1 MPEQDAI
8 DQFIAMPKEER
19 GKLFE
24 QLAPEKQHKL
34 IEEIGK
40 RKKKAPDASE
50 PEPMGLRDTVLN
62 VFRPLSSGERGG
74 IESKIGKYAGAAV
87 EGVANTAM
95 GITAGVGQMVLHPL
109 SSIYASAQTAAD
121 ALNQMFPDVGLNPQ
135 QKAAKEASL
144 QRLKTQWEQIKDNPD
159 YAIGNLAGS
168 IEGGKIIGEFGGKM
182 TGKLRDTANAAR
194 ELPMR
199 LATKTGPSF
208 TREVVRDTIKKN
220 EKIAGKNELAKDAAV
235 DKNAENAAAHQ
246 EKVQTALHDTKG
258 NEISHEQA
266 LKAKAEEIRTRDAFE
281 AAKQKAEFE
290 KQVSDARKAREDA
303 IRLANEKTATL
314 KARHDAQ
321 IAEHEKLSNSV
332 TEINKSEP
340 TAKAQIKKT
349 YEDTKKQASANYD
362 DLRVTIGDKKAPPY
376 QPLDGEGHVLGEPL
390 TYLDRIYQVGESMV
404 SDWKNDPVL
413 LKKAG
418 QVLRNDTGEMTWS
431 QLQDFRTVLN
441 EALDTSLPA
450 DRFQAYMKM
459 RDVVDEGMQAI
470 ADGHGK
476 GPAQSA
482 ARSYYRQY
490 AQAFLEPGSPIR
502 QILKDPNTHGVFKRL
517 RYNPNETSGLGAI
530 RRYNPQLA
538 DSLQSGI
545 DLMNEI
551 RAPRGTSPLDIPRHP
566 GAAPEPIPPKL
577 QPEPTAPPQRLTA
590 GSPEERAAQEVK
602 APERV
607 PIPDRPPEVTPKLK
621 PNEVVT
627 PKSLIEAKR
636 AHAIEWASSIRNSSQ
651 HLATVFVALD
661 AARKV
666 LSGRLF
672 GFGTD
677 VAARAGYAA
686 AKDLWANYLES
697 EKVLD
702 AVGKITEKDVK
713 EIMKLPEDQRQGF
726 DQLVL
731 HAQSRGTKLKPGVL
745 GAMFGVT
752 TPPITMGSKTKELKA
767 LRDAGHYTDGSSQ

>member
-1 MPEQDAI
+1 MADQMTLEQFGQSVKKKYPQYAGLSDTDIANKVIAKYPQYKSAIKVDGGISEQDG
-8 DQFIAMPKEER
+8 P
-19 GKLFE
+19 
-24 QLAPEKQHKL
+24 
-34 IEEIGK
+34 
-40 RKKKAPDASE
+40 
-50 PEPMGLRDTVLN
+50 GLRDTVLN
-62 VFRPLSSGERGG
+62 VFRPLSSDERGG

-266 LKAKAEEIRTRDAFE
+266 LKAKAEEIRTREATE
-281 AAKQKAEFE
+281 AAKAKHDLEAERVKVRKANEE
-290 KQVSDARKAREDA
+290 ARKVAADK
-303 IRLANEKTATL
+303 N
-314 KARHDAQ
+314 
-321 IAEHEKLSNSV
+321 
-332 TEINKSEP
+332 
-340 TAKAQIKKT
+340 AKAQTEHAAKVAEHQKLTDATNRLNENDRTFKTQLKETENRVHAEANQMYEDLKPKLNPVEADPETVSQIVENAIGEFDRADSEPPLLTKLRKASENGVLT
-349 YEDTKKQASANYD
+349 YEDLDGFRSQIGREMRRGTLPGSVYHIYDTLLNGLEGEKTPGIIDEMSRIAESKGMAKQAN
-362 DLRVTIGDKKAPPY
+362 
-376 QPLDGEGHVLGEPL
+376 
-390 TYLDRIYQVGESMV
+390 
-404 SDWKNDPVL
+404 
-413 LKKAG
+413 
-418 QVLRNDTGEMTWS
+418 
-431 QLQDFRTVLN
+431 
-441 EALDTSLPA
+441 
-450 DRFQAYMKM
+450 
-459 RDVVDEGMQAI
+459 
-470 ADGHGK
+470 
-476 GPAQSA
+476 A
-482 ARSYYRQY
+482 ARSAWRNW
-490 AQAFLEPGSPIR
+490 AKAFRDPKSPLKRILDDPEP
-502 QILKDPNTHGVFKRL
+502 HGMLHRVRTK
-517 RYNPNETSGLGAI
+517 EVSGVGAI
-530 RRYNPQLA
+530 RQFNPQLA
-538 DSLQSGI
+538 DAVQSGL
-545 DLMNEI
+545 DLMDEL
-551 RAPRGTSPLDIPRHP
+551 RMPRKASPFMPPADP

-752 TPPITMGSKTKELKA
+752 TPPITIGSKTKELKA
-767 LRDAGHYTDGSSQ
+767 LRDAGHYTDNSSQ